1 MAVKAKLHRL
11 EGGEGEIELPEAL
24 VEGPV
29 HKDLLYR
36 AVVSYLTN
44 RRQGTHATKTRAM
57 VAGSG
62 RKIWPQK
69 YTGRARHGDR
79 YAPIFVGGGVA
90 HGPQPKDYE
99 HKLPKKMRR
108 GALLAAL
115 RDRFQ
120 SERVVLLD
128 KLAFERP
135 KTKQGLALLERLGI
149 PKDATALIVVSQQ
162 ENTIPVKK
170 SFSNLPGVECVPA
183 LSVHPYEILR
193 HEWLLLTAGALQ
205 ELLAQRLPGRVN

>member
-11 EGGEGEIELPEAL
+11 EGGEGEIEVPEAL

-44 RRQGTHATKTRAM
+44 QRQGTHATKTRAM

-69 YTGRARHGDR
+69 YTGRARHGD
-79 YAPIFVGGGVA
+79 
-90 HGPQPKDYE
+90 
-99 HKLPKKMRR
+99 
-108 GALLAAL
+108 
-115 RDRFQ
+115 
-120 SERVVLLD
+120 
-128 KLAFERP
+128 
-135 KTKQGLALLERLGI
+135 GI
-149 PKDATALIVVSQQ
+149 PKDATALIVLAQE

-183 LSVHPYEILR
+183 LSVHPYEILK

-205 ELLAQRLPGRVN
+205 ELLTRRLQGQVN